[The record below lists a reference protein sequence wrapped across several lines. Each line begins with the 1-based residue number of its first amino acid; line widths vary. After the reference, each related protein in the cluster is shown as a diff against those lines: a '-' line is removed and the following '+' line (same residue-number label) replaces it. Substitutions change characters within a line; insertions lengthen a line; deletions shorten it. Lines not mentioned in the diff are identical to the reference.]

1 MMTKHF
7 FSILL
12 GCLTALCIT
21 SCLGS
26 DDDANNSSKGLS
38 KAEIAQCYLTV
49 GGNYSG
55 DLLYFSKSDD
65 GLYEEVDTLNGAW
78 YIPTDSTLFIT
89 DFPSEV
95 LAENVIYS
103 ELKEAL
109 ADAPDQIVKCRI
121 RFVET
126 SPVQFLVNPYTLEY
140 TVDTVM
146 QMERMGFDIANVDS
160 QPMRTVKGLF
170 EGAFLANH
178 KSVKASTI
186 DEIFTGQPD
195 KAGMLEKLIEMY
207 REPYDTLMDEP
218 EQGNAKWEVNW

>member
-1 MMTKHF
+1 MVTKHF

-65 GLYEEVDTLNGAW
+65 GLFEEVDTLNGAW

-140 TVDTVM
+140 MLHYGGGDHKVQVVFYNENIYSFGILNAESRELMLKIIPAYLYVDGKQTNYLT
-146 QMERMGFDIANVDS
+146 QS
-160 QPMRTVKGLF
+160 Q
-170 EGAFLANH
+170 
-178 KSVKASTI
+178 I
-186 DEIFTGQPD
+186 IFVSRKQ
-195 KAGMLEKLIEMY
+195 
-207 REPYDTLMDEP
+207 
-218 EQGNAKWEVNW
+218 

>member
-12 GCLTALCIT
+12 GCLTALCVT

-55 DLLYFSKSDD
+55 DLLYFSKSED

-103 ELKEAL
+103 ELKDAL
-109 ADAPDQIVKCRI
+109 ADTPDQIVKCRI

-140 TVDTVM
+140 MLHYGGGDHKVQVVFYNENIYSFGILNAESRELMLKIIPAYLYVDGM
-146 QMERMGFDIANVDS
+146 QTNYLTQS
-160 QPMRTVKGLF
+160 Q
-170 EGAFLANH
+170 
-178 KSVKASTI
+178 I
-186 DEIFTGQPD
+186 IFVSKKQ
-195 KAGMLEKLIEMY
+195 
-207 REPYDTLMDEP
+207 
-218 EQGNAKWEVNW
+218 

>member
-1 MMTKHF
+1 MTTKHF

-65 GLYEEVDTLNGAW
+65 GLFEEVDTLNGAW

-103 ELKEAL
+103 ELKDAL

-140 TVDTVM
+140 MLHYGGGDHKVQVVFYNENIYSFGILNAESRELMLKIIPAYLYVDGKQTNYLT
-146 QMERMGFDIANVDS
+146 QS
-160 QPMRTVKGLF
+160 Q
-170 EGAFLANH
+170 
-178 KSVKASTI
+178 I
-186 DEIFTGQPD
+186 IFVSKKQ
-195 KAGMLEKLIEMY
+195 
-207 REPYDTLMDEP
+207 
-218 EQGNAKWEVNW
+218 

>member
-1 MMTKHF
+1 MVTKHF

-65 GLYEEVDTLNGAW
+65 GLYEEVDTLDGAW

-103 ELKEAL
+103 ELKDAL

-140 TVDTVM
+140 MLHYGGGDHKVQVVFYNENIYSFGILNAESRELMLKIIPAYLYVDGKQTNYLT
-146 QMERMGFDIANVDS
+146 QS
-160 QPMRTVKGLF
+160 Q
-170 EGAFLANH
+170 
-178 KSVKASTI
+178 I
-186 DEIFTGQPD
+186 IFVSKKQ
-195 KAGMLEKLIEMY
+195 
-207 REPYDTLMDEP
+207 
-218 EQGNAKWEVNW
+218 

>member
-12 GCLTALCIT
+12 GCLTALCVT

-65 GLYEEVDTLNGAW
+65 GLFEEVDTLNGAW

-140 TVDTVM
+140 TLHYGGGDHKVQVVFYNENIYSFGILNAESRELMLKIIPAYLYVDGM
-146 QMERMGFDIANVDS
+146 QTNYLTQS
-160 QPMRTVKGLF
+160 Q
-170 EGAFLANH
+170 
-178 KSVKASTI
+178 I
-186 DEIFTGQPD
+186 IFVSKKQ
-195 KAGMLEKLIEMY
+195 
-207 REPYDTLMDEP
+207 
-218 EQGNAKWEVNW
+218 

>member
-1 MMTKHF
+1 MTKHF

-12 GCLTALCIT
+12 GCLTALCVT

-55 DLLYFSKSDD
+55 DLLYFSKSED

-103 ELKEAL
+103 ELKDAL

-140 TVDTVM
+140 MLHYGGGDHKVQVVFYNENIYSFGILNAESRELMLKIIPAYLYVDGKQTNYLT
-146 QMERMGFDIANVDS
+146 QS
-160 QPMRTVKGLF
+160 Q
-170 EGAFLANH
+170 
-178 KSVKASTI
+178 I
-186 DEIFTGQPD
+186 IFVSRKQ
-195 KAGMLEKLIEMY
+195 
-207 REPYDTLMDEP
+207 
-218 EQGNAKWEVNW
+218 

>member
-1 MMTKHF
+1 MVTKHF

-65 GLYEEVDTLNGAW
+65 GLYEEVDTLDGAW

-140 TVDTVM
+140 MLHYGGGDHKVQVVFYNENIYSFGILNAESRELMLKIIPAYLYVDGKQTNYLT
-146 QMERMGFDIANVDS
+146 QS
-160 QPMRTVKGLF
+160 Q
-170 EGAFLANH
+170 
-178 KSVKASTI
+178 I
-186 DEIFTGQPD
+186 IFVSRKQ
-195 KAGMLEKLIEMY
+195 
-207 REPYDTLMDEP
+207 
-218 EQGNAKWEVNW
+218 

>member
-1 MMTKHF
+1 M
-7 FSILL
+7 
-12 GCLTALCIT
+12 
-21 SCLGS
+21 
-26 DDDANNSSKGLS
+26 S

-140 TVDTVM
+140 TLHYGGGDHKVQVVFYNENIYSFGILNAESRELMLKIIPAYLYVDGM
-146 QMERMGFDIANVDS
+146 QTNYLTQS
-160 QPMRTVKGLF
+160 Q
-170 EGAFLANH
+170 
-178 KSVKASTI
+178 I
-186 DEIFTGQPD
+186 IFVSKKQ
-195 KAGMLEKLIEMY
+195 
-207 REPYDTLMDEP
+207 
-218 EQGNAKWEVNW
+218 

>member
-1 MMTKHF
+1 MGTKHF

-12 GCLTALCIT
+12 GCLTALCVT

-55 DLLYFSKSDD
+55 DLLYFSKSED

-103 ELKEAL
+103 ELKDAL

-140 TVDTVM
+140 MLHYGGGDHKVQVVFYNENIYSFGILNAESRELMLKIIPAYLYVDGKQTNYLT
-146 QMERMGFDIANVDS
+146 QS
-160 QPMRTVKGLF
+160 Q
-170 EGAFLANH
+170 
-178 KSVKASTI
+178 I
-186 DEIFTGQPD
+186 IFVSRKQ
-195 KAGMLEKLIEMY
+195 
-207 REPYDTLMDEP
+207 
-218 EQGNAKWEVNW
+218 

>member
-12 GCLTALCIT
+12 GCLTALCVT

-55 DLLYFSKSDD
+55 DLLYFSKSED
-65 GLYEEVDTLNGAW
+65 GLFEEVDTLNGAW

-140 TVDTVM
+140 MLHYGGGDHKVQVVFYNENIYSFGILNAESRELMLKIIPAYLYVDGM
-146 QMERMGFDIANVDS
+146 QTNYLTQS
-160 QPMRTVKGLF
+160 Q
-170 EGAFLANH
+170 
-178 KSVKASTI
+178 I
-186 DEIFTGQPD
+186 IFVSKKQ
-195 KAGMLEKLIEMY
+195 
-207 REPYDTLMDEP
+207 
-218 EQGNAKWEVNW
+218 

>member
-1 MMTKHF
+1 MGTKHF

-12 GCLTALCIT
+12 GCLTALCVT

-65 GLYEEVDTLNGAW
+65 GLFEEVDTLNGAW

-103 ELKEAL
+103 ELKDAL

-140 TVDTVM
+140 MLHYGGGDHKVQVVFYNENIYSFGILNAESRELMLKIIPAYLYVDGKQTNYLT
-146 QMERMGFDIANVDS
+146 QS
-160 QPMRTVKGLF
+160 Q
-170 EGAFLANH
+170 
-178 KSVKASTI
+178 I
-186 DEIFTGQPD
+186 IFVSRKQ
-195 KAGMLEKLIEMY
+195 
-207 REPYDTLMDEP
+207 
-218 EQGNAKWEVNW
+218 

>member
-12 GCLTALCIT
+12 GCLTALCVT

-55 DLLYFSKSDD
+55 DLLYFSKSED

-103 ELKEAL
+103 ELKDAL

-140 TVDTVM
+140 MLHYGGGDHKVQVVFYNENIYSFGILNAESRELMLKIIPAYLYVDGM
-146 QMERMGFDIANVDS
+146 QTNYLTQS
-160 QPMRTVKGLF
+160 Q
-170 EGAFLANH
+170 
-178 KSVKASTI
+178 I
-186 DEIFTGQPD
+186 IFVSKKQ
-195 KAGMLEKLIEMY
+195 
-207 REPYDTLMDEP
+207 
-218 EQGNAKWEVNW
+218 

>member
-1 MMTKHF
+1 MVTKHF

-12 GCLTALCIT
+12 GCLTALCVT

-55 DLLYFSKSDD
+55 DLLYFSKSED

-103 ELKEAL
+103 ELKDAL

-140 TVDTVM
+140 MLHYGGGDHKVQVVFYNENIYSFGILNAESRELMLKIIPAYLYVDGKQTNYLT
-146 QMERMGFDIANVDS
+146 QS
-160 QPMRTVKGLF
+160 Q
-170 EGAFLANH
+170 
-178 KSVKASTI
+178 I
-186 DEIFTGQPD
+186 IFVSRKQ
-195 KAGMLEKLIEMY
+195 
-207 REPYDTLMDEP
+207 
-218 EQGNAKWEVNW
+218 

>member
-1 MMTKHF
+1 MTTKHF

-12 GCLTALCIT
+12 GCLTALCVT

-55 DLLYFSKSDD
+55 DLLYFSKSED

-103 ELKEAL
+103 ELKDAL
-109 ADAPDQIVKCRI
+109 ADTPDQIVKCRI

-140 TVDTVM
+140 MLHYGGGDHKVQVVFYNENIYSFGILNAESRELMLKIIPAYLYVDGM
-146 QMERMGFDIANVDS
+146 QTNYLTQS
-160 QPMRTVKGLF
+160 Q
-170 EGAFLANH
+170 
-178 KSVKASTI
+178 I
-186 DEIFTGQPD
+186 IFVSKKQ
-195 KAGMLEKLIEMY
+195 
-207 REPYDTLMDEP
+207 
-218 EQGNAKWEVNW
+218 

>member
-1 MMTKHF
+1 MVTKHF

-65 GLYEEVDTLNGAW
+65 GLFEEVDTLNGAW

-140 TVDTVM
+140 TLHYGGGDHKVQVVFYNENIYSFGILNAESRELMLKIIPAYLYVDGKQTNYLT
-146 QMERMGFDIANVDS
+146 QS
-160 QPMRTVKGLF
+160 Q
-170 EGAFLANH
+170 
-178 KSVKASTI
+178 I
-186 DEIFTGQPD
+186 IFVSRKQ
-195 KAGMLEKLIEMY
+195 
-207 REPYDTLMDEP
+207 
-218 EQGNAKWEVNW
+218 

>member
-1 MMTKHF
+1 MTTKHF

-140 TVDTVM
+140 TLHYGGGDHKVQVVFYNENIYSFGILNAESRELMLKIISAYLYVDGM
-146 QMERMGFDIANVDS
+146 QTNYLTQS
-160 QPMRTVKGLF
+160 Q
-170 EGAFLANH
+170 
-178 KSVKASTI
+178 I
-186 DEIFTGQPD
+186 IFVSKKQ
-195 KAGMLEKLIEMY
+195 
-207 REPYDTLMDEP
+207 
-218 EQGNAKWEVNW
+218 

>member
-1 MMTKHF
+1 MTTKHF

-12 GCLTALCIT
+12 GCLTALCVT

-55 DLLYFSKSDD
+55 DLLYFSKSED

-103 ELKEAL
+103 ELKDAL

-140 TVDTVM
+140 MLHYGGGDHKVQVVFYNENIYSFGILNAESRELMLKIIPAYLYVDGM
-146 QMERMGFDIANVDS
+146 QTNYLTQS
-160 QPMRTVKGLF
+160 Q
-170 EGAFLANH
+170 
-178 KSVKASTI
+178 I
-186 DEIFTGQPD
+186 IFVSKKQ
-195 KAGMLEKLIEMY
+195 
-207 REPYDTLMDEP
+207 
-218 EQGNAKWEVNW
+218 

>member
-12 GCLTALCIT
+12 GCLTALSVT

-26 DDDANNSSKGLS
+26 NDDANNSSKGLS
-38 KAEIAQCYLTV
+38 KADIAQCYLTV

-55 DLLYFSKSDD
+55 DLLYFSKSED

-103 ELKEAL
+103 ELKDAL

-140 TVDTVM
+140 MLHYGGGDHKVQVVFYNENIYSFGILNAESRELMLKIIPAYLYVDGKQTNYLT
-146 QMERMGFDIANVDS
+146 QS
-160 QPMRTVKGLF
+160 Q
-170 EGAFLANH
+170 
-178 KSVKASTI
+178 I
-186 DEIFTGQPD
+186 IFVSRKQ
-195 KAGMLEKLIEMY
+195 
-207 REPYDTLMDEP
+207 
-218 EQGNAKWEVNW
+218 

>member
-1 MMTKHF
+1 MVTKHF

-12 GCLTALCIT
+12 GCLTALCTT

-65 GLYEEVDTLNGAW
+65 GLFEEVDTLDGAW

-103 ELKEAL
+103 ELKDAL

-140 TVDTVM
+140 MLHYGGGDHKVQVVFYNENIYSFGVLNAESRELMLKIIPAYLYVDGKQTNYLT
-146 QMERMGFDIANVDS
+146 QS
-160 QPMRTVKGLF
+160 Q
-170 EGAFLANH
+170 
-178 KSVKASTI
+178 I
-186 DEIFTGQPD
+186 IFVSRKQ
-195 KAGMLEKLIEMY
+195 
-207 REPYDTLMDEP
+207 
-218 EQGNAKWEVNW
+218 

>member
-12 GCLTALCIT
+12 GCLTALCVT

-55 DLLYFSKSDD
+55 DLLYFSKSED

-78 YIPTDSTLFIT
+78 YIPSDSTLFIT

-103 ELKEAL
+103 ELKDAL

-140 TVDTVM
+140 MLHYGGGDHKVQVVFYNENIYSFGILNAESRELMLKIIPAYLYVDGKQTNYLT
-146 QMERMGFDIANVDS
+146 QS
-160 QPMRTVKGLF
+160 Q
-170 EGAFLANH
+170 
-178 KSVKASTI
+178 I
-186 DEIFTGQPD
+186 IFVSRKQ
-195 KAGMLEKLIEMY
+195 
-207 REPYDTLMDEP
+207 
-218 EQGNAKWEVNW
+218 

>member
-1 MMTKHF
+1 MVTKHF

-12 GCLTALCIT
+12 GCLTALCVT

-65 GLYEEVDTLNGAW
+65 GLFEEVDTLNGAW

-103 ELKEAL
+103 ELKDAL

-140 TVDTVM
+140 MLHYGGGDHKVQVVFYNENIYSFGILNAESRELMLKIIPAYLYVDGKQTNYLT
-146 QMERMGFDIANVDS
+146 QS
-160 QPMRTVKGLF
+160 Q
-170 EGAFLANH
+170 
-178 KSVKASTI
+178 I
-186 DEIFTGQPD
+186 IFVSRKQ
-195 KAGMLEKLIEMY
+195 
-207 REPYDTLMDEP
+207 
-218 EQGNAKWEVNW
+218 

>member
-1 MMTKHF
+1 MTTKHF

-12 GCLTALCIT
+12 GCLTALCVT

-55 DLLYFSKSDD
+55 DLLYFSKSED

-103 ELKEAL
+103 ELKDAL

-140 TVDTVM
+140 MLHYGGGDHKVQVVFYNENIYSFGILNAESRELMLKIIPAYLYVDGKQTDYLT
-146 QMERMGFDIANVDS
+146 QS
-160 QPMRTVKGLF
+160 Q
-170 EGAFLANH
+170 
-178 KSVKASTI
+178 I
-186 DEIFTGQPD
+186 IFVSKKQ
-195 KAGMLEKLIEMY
+195 
-207 REPYDTLMDEP
+207 
-218 EQGNAKWEVNW
+218 

>member
-1 MMTKHF
+1 MTTKHF

-55 DLLYFSKSDD
+55 DLLYFSKSED

-103 ELKEAL
+103 ELKDAL

-140 TVDTVM
+140 MLHYGGGDHKVQVVFYNENIYSFGILNAESRELMLKIIPAYLYVDGKQTNYLT
-146 QMERMGFDIANVDS
+146 QS
-160 QPMRTVKGLF
+160 Q
-170 EGAFLANH
+170 
-178 KSVKASTI
+178 I
-186 DEIFTGQPD
+186 IFVSRKQ
-195 KAGMLEKLIEMY
+195 
-207 REPYDTLMDEP
+207 
-218 EQGNAKWEVNW
+218 

>member
-1 MMTKHF
+1 MTTKHF

-12 GCLTALCIT
+12 GCLTALCVT

-65 GLYEEVDTLNGAW
+65 GLFEEVDTLNGAW

-103 ELKEAL
+103 ELKDAL

-140 TVDTVM
+140 MLHYGGGDHKVQVVFYNENIYSFGILNAESRELMLKIIPAYLYVDGM
-146 QMERMGFDIANVDS
+146 QTNYLTQS
-160 QPMRTVKGLF
+160 Q
-170 EGAFLANH
+170 
-178 KSVKASTI
+178 I
-186 DEIFTGQPD
+186 IFVSRKQ
-195 KAGMLEKLIEMY
+195 
-207 REPYDTLMDEP
+207 
-218 EQGNAKWEVNW
+218 

>member
-1 MMTKHF
+1 MVTKHF

-65 GLYEEVDTLNGAW
+65 GLYEEVDTLDGAW

-103 ELKEAL
+103 ELKDAL

-140 TVDTVM
+140 MLHYGGGDHKVQVVFYNENIYSFGILNAESRELMLKIIPAYLYVDGKQTNYLT
-146 QMERMGFDIANVDS
+146 QS
-160 QPMRTVKGLF
+160 Q
-170 EGAFLANH
+170 
-178 KSVKASTI
+178 I
-186 DEIFTGQPD
+186 IFVSRKQ
-195 KAGMLEKLIEMY
+195 
-207 REPYDTLMDEP
+207 
-218 EQGNAKWEVNW
+218 

>member
-1 MMTKHF
+1 MTTKHF

-12 GCLTALCIT
+12 GCLTALCVT

-65 GLYEEVDTLNGAW
+65 GLFEEVDTLNGAW

-103 ELKEAL
+103 ELKDAL

-140 TVDTVM
+140 MLHYGGGDHKVQVVFYNENIYSFGILNAESRELMLKIIPAYLYVDGKQTNYLT
-146 QMERMGFDIANVDS
+146 QS
-160 QPMRTVKGLF
+160 Q
-170 EGAFLANH
+170 
-178 KSVKASTI
+178 I
-186 DEIFTGQPD
+186 IFVSKKQ
-195 KAGMLEKLIEMY
+195 
-207 REPYDTLMDEP
+207 
-218 EQGNAKWEVNW
+218 

>member
-1 MMTKHF
+1 MTTKHF

-12 GCLTALCIT
+12 GCLTALCVT

-55 DLLYFSKSDD
+55 DLLYFSKSED
-65 GLYEEVDTLNGAW
+65 GLYQEVDTLNGAW

-103 ELKEAL
+103 ELKDAL

-140 TVDTVM
+140 MLHYGGGDHKVQVVFYNENIYSFGILNAESRELMLKIIPAYLYVDGKQTNYLT
-146 QMERMGFDIANVDS
+146 QS
-160 QPMRTVKGLF
+160 Q
-170 EGAFLANH
+170 
-178 KSVKASTI
+178 I
-186 DEIFTGQPD
+186 IFVSRKQ
-195 KAGMLEKLIEMY
+195 
-207 REPYDTLMDEP
+207 
-218 EQGNAKWEVNW
+218 

>member
-1 MMTKHF
+1 MTTKHF

-12 GCLTALCIT
+12 GCLTALCVT

-55 DLLYFSKSDD
+55 DLLYFSKSED

-103 ELKEAL
+103 ELKDAL
-109 ADAPDQIVKCRI
+109 AEAPDQIVKCRI

-140 TVDTVM
+140 MLHYGGGDHKVQVVFYNENIYSFGILNAESRELMLKIIPAYLYVDGKQTNYLT
-146 QMERMGFDIANVDS
+146 QS
-160 QPMRTVKGLF
+160 Q
-170 EGAFLANH
+170 
-178 KSVKASTI
+178 I
-186 DEIFTGQPD
+186 IFVSRKQ
-195 KAGMLEKLIEMY
+195 
-207 REPYDTLMDEP
+207 
-218 EQGNAKWEVNW
+218 

>member
-1 MMTKHF
+1 MGTKHF

-65 GLYEEVDTLNGAW
+65 GLFEEVDTLNGAW

-103 ELKEAL
+103 ELKDAL

-140 TVDTVM
+140 MLHYGGGDHKVQVVFYNENIYSFGILNAESRELMLKIIPAYLYVDGKQTNYLT
-146 QMERMGFDIANVDS
+146 QS
-160 QPMRTVKGLF
+160 Q
-170 EGAFLANH
+170 
-178 KSVKASTI
+178 I
-186 DEIFTGQPD
+186 IFVSRKQ
-195 KAGMLEKLIEMY
+195 
-207 REPYDTLMDEP
+207 
-218 EQGNAKWEVNW
+218 

>member
-1 MMTKHF
+1 MGTKHF

-12 GCLTALCIT
+12 GCLTALCVT

-55 DLLYFSKSDD
+55 DLLYFSKSED

-103 ELKEAL
+103 ELKDAL

-140 TVDTVM
+140 MLHYGGGDHKVQVVFYNENIYSFGILNAESRELMLKIIPAYLYVDGKQTNYLT
-146 QMERMGFDIANVDS
+146 QS
-160 QPMRTVKGLF
+160 Q
-170 EGAFLANH
+170 
-178 KSVKASTI
+178 I
-186 DEIFTGQPD
+186 IFVSKKQ
-195 KAGMLEKLIEMY
+195 
-207 REPYDTLMDEP
+207 
-218 EQGNAKWEVNW
+218 

>member
-1 MMTKHF
+1 MVTKHF

-65 GLYEEVDTLNGAW
+65 GLFEEVDTLDGAW

-103 ELKEAL
+103 ELKDAL
-109 ADAPDQIVKCRI
+109 AEAPDQIVKCRI

-140 TVDTVM
+140 MLHYGGGDHKVQVVFYNENIYSFGVLNAESRELMLKIIPAYLYVDGKQTNYLT
-146 QMERMGFDIANVDS
+146 QS
-160 QPMRTVKGLF
+160 Q
-170 EGAFLANH
+170 
-178 KSVKASTI
+178 I
-186 DEIFTGQPD
+186 IFVSRKQ
-195 KAGMLEKLIEMY
+195 
-207 REPYDTLMDEP
+207 
-218 EQGNAKWEVNW
+218 

>member
-12 GCLTALCIT
+12 GCLTALCVT

-55 DLLYFSKSDD
+55 DLLYFSKSED

-103 ELKEAL
+103 ELKDAL

-126 SPVQFLVNPYTLEY
+126 SPVQFLINPYTLEY
-140 TVDTVM
+140 MLHYGGGDHKVQVVFYNENIYSFGILNAESRELMLKIIPAYLYVDGKQTNYLT
-146 QMERMGFDIANVDS
+146 QS
-160 QPMRTVKGLF
+160 Q
-170 EGAFLANH
+170 
-178 KSVKASTI
+178 I
-186 DEIFTGQPD
+186 IFVSRKQ
-195 KAGMLEKLIEMY
+195 
-207 REPYDTLMDEP
+207 
-218 EQGNAKWEVNW
+218 

>member
-1 MMTKHF
+1 MTTKHF

-12 GCLTALCIT
+12 GCLTALCVT

-55 DLLYFSKSDD
+55 DLLYFSKSED
-65 GLYEEVDTLNGAW
+65 GLFEEVDTLNGAW

-103 ELKEAL
+103 ELKDAL

-140 TVDTVM
+140 MLHYGGGDHKVQVVFYNENIYSFGILNAESRELMLKIIPAYLYVDGKQTNYLT
-146 QMERMGFDIANVDS
+146 QS
-160 QPMRTVKGLF
+160 Q
-170 EGAFLANH
+170 
-178 KSVKASTI
+178 I
-186 DEIFTGQPD
+186 IFVSKKQ
-195 KAGMLEKLIEMY
+195 
-207 REPYDTLMDEP
+207 
-218 EQGNAKWEVNW
+218 

>member
-1 MMTKHF
+1 MTTKHF

-12 GCLTALCIT
+12 GCLTALCVT

-103 ELKEAL
+103 ELKDAL

-140 TVDTVM
+140 TLHYGGGDHKVQVVFYNENIYSFGILNAESRELMLKIIPAYLYVDGKQTNYLT
-146 QMERMGFDIANVDS
+146 QS
-160 QPMRTVKGLF
+160 Q
-170 EGAFLANH
+170 
-178 KSVKASTI
+178 I
-186 DEIFTGQPD
+186 IFVSKKQ
-195 KAGMLEKLIEMY
+195 
-207 REPYDTLMDEP
+207 
-218 EQGNAKWEVNW
+218 

>member
-12 GCLTALCIT
+12 GCLTALCVT

-65 GLYEEVDTLNGAW
+65 GLFEEVDTLNGAW

-103 ELKEAL
+103 ELKDAL

-140 TVDTVM
+140 TLHYGGGDHKVQVVFYNENIYSFGILNAESRELMLKIIPAYLYVDGKQTNYLT
-146 QMERMGFDIANVDS
+146 QS
-160 QPMRTVKGLF
+160 Q
-170 EGAFLANH
+170 
-178 KSVKASTI
+178 I
-186 DEIFTGQPD
+186 IFVSRKQ
-195 KAGMLEKLIEMY
+195 
-207 REPYDTLMDEP
+207 
-218 EQGNAKWEVNW
+218 

>member
-1 MMTKHF
+1 MTTKHF

-65 GLYEEVDTLNGAW
+65 GLFEEVDTLDGAW

-103 ELKEAL
+103 ELKDAL

-140 TVDTVM
+140 MLHYGGGDHKVQVVFYNENIYSFGILNAESRELMLKIIPAYLYVDGKQTNYLT
-146 QMERMGFDIANVDS
+146 QS
-160 QPMRTVKGLF
+160 Q
-170 EGAFLANH
+170 
-178 KSVKASTI
+178 I
-186 DEIFTGQPD
+186 IFVSRKQ
-195 KAGMLEKLIEMY
+195 
-207 REPYDTLMDEP
+207 
-218 EQGNAKWEVNW
+218 

>member
-1 MMTKHF
+1 MTTKHF

-12 GCLTALCIT
+12 GCLTALCVT

-55 DLLYFSKSDD
+55 DLLYFSKSED

-103 ELKEAL
+103 ELKDAL

-140 TVDTVM
+140 TLHYGGGDHKVQVVFYNENIYSFGILNAESRELMLKIIPAYLYVDGKQTNYLT
-146 QMERMGFDIANVDS
+146 QS
-160 QPMRTVKGLF
+160 Q
-170 EGAFLANH
+170 
-178 KSVKASTI
+178 I
-186 DEIFTGQPD
+186 IFVSRKQ
-195 KAGMLEKLIEMY
+195 
-207 REPYDTLMDEP
+207 
-218 EQGNAKWEVNW
+218 

>member
-140 TVDTVM
+140 MLHYGGGDHKVQVVFYNENIYSFGILNAESRELMLKIISAYLYVDGM
-146 QMERMGFDIANVDS
+146 QTNYLTQS
-160 QPMRTVKGLF
+160 Q
-170 EGAFLANH
+170 
-178 KSVKASTI
+178 I
-186 DEIFTGQPD
+186 IFVSKKQ
-195 KAGMLEKLIEMY
+195 
-207 REPYDTLMDEP
+207 
-218 EQGNAKWEVNW
+218 

>member
-103 ELKEAL
+103 ELKDAL

-140 TVDTVM
+140 TLHYGGGDHKVQVVFYNENIYSFGILNAESRELMLKIIPAYLYVDGKQTNYLT
-146 QMERMGFDIANVDS
+146 QS
-160 QPMRTVKGLF
+160 Q
-170 EGAFLANH
+170 
-178 KSVKASTI
+178 I
-186 DEIFTGQPD
+186 IFVSKKQ
-195 KAGMLEKLIEMY
+195 
-207 REPYDTLMDEP
+207 
-218 EQGNAKWEVNW
+218 